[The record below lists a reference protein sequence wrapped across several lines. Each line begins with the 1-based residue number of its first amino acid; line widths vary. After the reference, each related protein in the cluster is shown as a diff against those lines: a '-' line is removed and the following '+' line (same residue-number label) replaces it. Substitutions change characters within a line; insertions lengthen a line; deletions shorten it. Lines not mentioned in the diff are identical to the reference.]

1 MTISSANEFI
11 TLLTNLGYPNISNLQ
26 PKQIL
31 WAYEHL
37 ETRNILD
44 WLCTNIDVEQNV
56 IDIKDDWINPSILM
70 KQQKELED
78 IENEI
83 NSGRQ
88 TRDHLLR
95 HHDILKC
102 NLENI
107 EGQLADLK
115 RISRDLDEKNEEIDK
130 QIEQDSVK
138 LDIGTA
144 AMMTTISE
152 LLSERKLSEGKGKQQ
167 MNLIYQCANEITEI
181 MNIDQSFTHE
191 LQQLCEMFFSNDIM
205 KKLESYNLADEVAR
219 LKNLYPMTQLK
230 YIKACTEFKYLST
243 FLQVI
248 QNEATRI
255 YSFVPDFNSLKSNL
269 DKNTNSN
276 SLLSKQINYV
286 MDSRIGSSLS
296 NLAYLEVESPI
307 LAADCKVRLQ
317 SQRIVIDR
325 LDFVI
330 DQLLTQ
336 QARNQFVAQTFCVE
350 MYNQESLHRVFLN
363 LNGDLEKRIENI
375 NKRMNLMSGA
385 DFTEQSINKTVIES
399 HDDFLLSLKNLL
411 NLDLFTGHAKEE
423 KLLPFT
429 TYESLKERFVEIE
442 NMRKTSLD
450 KIEQEWESQQEL
462 LKSCVEIEKFLKSL
476 LYKDSKT
483 SELLL
488 TPQELSDLQISLRIK
503 INRLQPKLNQITKE
517 LDLPDHLE
525 SKKKSFI
532 RFFTDLSRRQIKS

>member
-1 MTISSANEFI
+1 MSTYSNISNANEFI
-11 TLLTNLGYPNISNLQ
+11 TLLTNLGYPNVSNLQ

-31 WAYEHL
+31 WAYENL
-37 ETRNILD
+37 ETRNILE

-70 KQQKELED
+70 KEQKELED

-95 HHDILKC
+95 HHDILKS

-107 EGQLADLK
+107 EGKLTDLK

-138 LDIGTA
+138 FDIHTA

-152 LLSERKLSEGKGKQQ
+152 LLSERQLSEGKGKQQ
-167 MNLIYQCANEITEI
+167 MNLIYQCTNEISEI

-191 LQQLCEMFFSNDIM
+191 LQQLCEMLFSNDIM
-205 KKLESYNLADEVAR
+205 KKLESYDLTDEVTR
-219 LKNLYPMTQLK
+219 LKNLYPKTQLK
-230 YIKACTEFKYLST
+230 YIKSCTEFKYLST

-255 YSFVPDFNSLKSNL
+255 DSFVPDFNALKSNF
-269 DKNTNSN
+269 DKSTNSN

-286 MDSRIGSSLS
+286 MDSRISSSLS
-296 NLAYLEVESPI
+296 NLAFLEVESPI
-307 LAADCKVRLQ
+307 LTANCKVRLQ

-330 DQLLTQ
+330 DQLLSQ
-336 QARNQFVAQTFCVE
+336 HSRNQFTAQTFCVE
-350 MYNQESLHRVFLN
+350 MDNQKSLHRLFSN
-363 LNGDLEKRIENI
+363 LNEDLEKRIESI
-375 NKRMNLMSGA
+375 SKRMNLMSGA
-385 DFTEQSINKTVIES
+385 DFTEHSISKTVIE
-399 HDDFLLSLKNLL
+399 K
-411 NLDLFTGHAKEE
+411 E

-442 NMRKTSLD
+442 NIRKSSLN

-462 LKSCVEIEKFLKSL
+462 LKSCVEIEKFLTSL

-503 INRLQPKLNQITKE
+503 INRLQPKLNQIAKE

-525 SKKKSFI
+525 SRKKSFI
-532 RFFTDLSRRQIKS
+532 RFFTDLSRK